1 MFDWLKPKKPE
12 PVPLDPE
19 PATALG
25 WDAIEAAFACL
36 YPGQRPRHWKHDG
49 ILRMH
54 DLRNPPENPF
64 DGVNIYDG
72 GAFWHYVS
80 LGMSDLY
87 GKDGEGEWSG
97 FGYEFTFRL
106 AKPQGEKGGGQDP
119 PLWPINVMGSL
130 GRAAFTGS
138 DFRPGDTVQMGPID
152 GRPETRLTGV
162 LILNDPGFDEVL
174 ETPNGKLELLLL
186 LGIENEVRERARALG
201 SASVTAQLRGQNPEL
216 MTRVVA
222 TAATSRE

>member
-1 MFDWLKPKKPE
+1 MFDWLKPKKQPE
-12 PVPLDPE
+12 PAPPEE

-25 WDAIEAAFACL
+25 WDAIEAAFARL
-36 YPGQRPRHWKHDG
+36 YPGQRPKHWKHDG

-64 DGVNIYDG
+64 DGVNVYDG

-87 GKDGEGEWSG
+87 GKEGDDEWSG
-97 FGYEFTFRL
+97 FGYELTFRL
-106 AKPQGEKGGGQDP
+106 AKRDEGEDDP

-138 DFRPGDTVQMGPID
+138 EFRPGDTVQMGPID
-152 GRPETRLTGV
+152 GRAETRLTAL
-162 LILNDPGFDEVL
+162 LIARDPGFEQVL
-174 ETPNGKLELLLL
+174 DTPNGKLELLLL
-186 LGIENEVRERARALG
+186 LGVENVLRERARAVGGETTLRELR
-201 SASVTAQLRGQNPEL
+201 AENPQLL
-216 MTRVVA
+216 TRLEA
-222 TAATSRE
+222 NER